1 MANRRK
7 GEGVGPGVL
16 RTARRGVADRG
27 GATAL
32 EFAMVAAPF
41 LLMLFS
47 IIELGL
53 YFMVQVTLDSAADLA
68 ARQLRTGQTV
78 ADGTSDTNGETN
90 FLKAICSNMS
100 WLQSQCLSGVG
111 GTGTPYLVVDVR
123 PLASYSNGSGVP
135 PAELNGAMNTSAF
148 CFYSGSAGTA
158 VEMRAFYRWQ
168 LFTPYQPGLQTFSN
182 GIAELQSTEVFQVE
196 PNGQTNSS
204 TTSC

>member
-1 MANRRK
+1 MANRRN
-7 GEGVGPGVL
+7 GSHVGARVL
-16 RTARRGVADRG
+16 RAARRGAADRG

-53 YFMVQVTLDSAADLA
+53 YFMVQVTLDSAADVA
-68 ARQLRTGQTV
+68 ARQMRTGQTV
-78 ADGTSDTNGETN
+78 ADGKSDSNGQTN

-100 WLQSQCLSGVG
+100 WLQGQCLSGVG
-111 GTGTPYLVVDVR
+111 GNGTPYLVVDVR
-123 PLASYSNGSGVP
+123 PLTSYSNGSGVP
-135 PAELNGAMNTSAF
+135 PAELNGSMNTSAF
-148 CFYSGSAGTA
+148 CFYSGGAGTA

-168 LFTPYQPGLQTFSN
+168 LFTPFQPGLQTFSN

-196 PNGQTNSS
+196 PNGQTNPSASS
-204 TTSC
+204 C